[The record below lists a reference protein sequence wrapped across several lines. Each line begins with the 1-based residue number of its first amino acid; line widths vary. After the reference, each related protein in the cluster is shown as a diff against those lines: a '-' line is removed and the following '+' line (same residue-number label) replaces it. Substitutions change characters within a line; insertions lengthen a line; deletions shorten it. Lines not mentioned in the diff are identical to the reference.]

1 VYLSTHSSAQLQAG
15 TVIALSELYI
25 FNAISPLS
33 AIMTNETPMYPQR
46 LLIVDDEPNV
56 RRAIK
61 RLFRREQWKIS
72 EASSGQEAL
81 TEMHGTDFNL
91 VISDLK
97 MPVMDGIEFLAIAKK
112 AFPDTSQMMISGH
125 AGSSELAAAIN
136 ACNIDT
142 FLTKPWS
149 SDDLIKN
156 AQQSMLNNCQQRQ
169 LSLSHASVSAEVKAA
184 AELQF
189 ATLPPPISAPD
200 LRVDWLFQACTTLG
214 GDGFGY
220 QRRDHQLDFYLLDV
234 VGHGVA
240 AAMES
245 FALQQ
250 TLNRADMRH
259 PAQVATKMNTDYAY
273 RDDPMH
279 YFTLLCG
286 NVDLNSGHVTYCQAG
301 HPSPIRVGD
310 SAIVDP
316 GQGGLP
322 IGIIDAADYQEQI
335 IELAPGDSLLLHS
348 DGFASHLDVSLQQ
361 WLTENKNMAAL
372 HRNSLMDSLM
382 RWRHQQ
388 PIDDDVSAILLTL
401 PTCT

>member
-1 VYLSTHSSAQLQAG
+1 
-15 TVIALSELYI
+15 
-25 FNAISPLS
+25 
-33 AIMTNETPMYPQR
+33 MTDETPMYSQH

-61 RLFRREQWKIS
+61 RLFRREKWKIS
-72 EASSGQEAL
+72 EASSGKEAL
-81 TEMHGTDFNL
+81 TAMRGTDFNL

-112 AFPDTSQMMISGH
+112 AFPDTSQIMISGH

-142 FLTKPWS
+142 FVAKPWS
-149 SDDLIKN
+149 ADDLIKN
-156 AQQSMLNNCQQRQ
+156 AQQSMSNNCQQRQ

-184 AELQF
+184 AELQI
-189 ATLPPPISAPD
+189 ATLPQRISAPD

-273 RDDPMH
+273 RNDPMH

-361 WLTENKNMAAL
+361 WLTENKNMAAH

>member
-1 VYLSTHSSAQLQAG
+1 
-15 TVIALSELYI
+15 
-25 FNAISPLS
+25 
-33 AIMTNETPMYPQR
+33 MTNETPMYPQR
-46 LLIVDDEPNV
+46 LLIVDDELNV

-61 RLFRREQWKIS
+61 RLFRREPWKIS

-81 TEMHGTDFNL
+81 AAMHGTDFNL

-97 MPVMDGIEFLAIAKK
+97 MPAMDGIEFLAIAKN
-112 AFPDTSQMMISGH
+112 AFPDTSQIMISGH

-136 ACNIDT
+136 ACNIDA
-142 FLTKPWS
+142 FIAKPWS
-149 SDDLIKN
+149 ADDLVKN

-169 LSLSHASVSAEVKAA
+169 QSLSHASVSAEVKTA
-184 AELQF
+184 AELQI
-189 ATLPPPISAPD
+189 ATLPQPISAPD

-220 QRRDHQLDFYLLDV
+220 QRRDNQLDFYLLDV

-250 TLNRADMRH
+250 TLNRADMRR
-259 PAQVATKMNTDYAY
+259 PAQVATKINTDYAY

-310 SAIVDP
+310 SGIVDP

-322 IGIIDAADYQEQI
+322 IGIIDAPDYQEQI

-348 DGFASHLDVSLQQ
+348 DGFASHLDVSLHQ
-361 WLTENKNMAAL
+361 WLIENQNMAAH
-372 HRNSLMDSLM
+372 HRNSIMDSLM
-382 RWRHQQ
+382 FWRQQQ